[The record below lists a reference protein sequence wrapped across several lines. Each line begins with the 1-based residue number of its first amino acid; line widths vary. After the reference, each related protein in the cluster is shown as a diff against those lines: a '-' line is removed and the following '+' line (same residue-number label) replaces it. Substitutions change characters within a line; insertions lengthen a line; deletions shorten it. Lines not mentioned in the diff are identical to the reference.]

1 MEQWGCGTGRSRW
14 ADLVQECNADEKDE
28 PDELLGVARG
38 DDGSGGAE
46 RQNLA
51 SRIELR

>member
-1 MEQWGCGTGRSRW
+1 MEQWGCGTRRSRGGE
-14 ADLVQECNADEKDE
+14 LVQECHADEKDE

-38 DDGSGGAE
+38 DDGSGGAK